1 MKYRE
6 TRLLLVGN
14 ETKGDE
20 TMKRKWVILFAG
32 LILMLIL
39 TACGAKSQE
48 DVLKDLN
55 AKAESM
61 NGYKLDAKMTLT
73 MGTDAQEYQ
82 IEVWHNKP
90 EEYRVHMKNAERE
103 QSQMILRNKDG
114 VYVLTPALNKSFKFQ
129 SDWPKNSSQP
139 YLFESLVQ
147 DILED
152 DEVKFKETDDHYVF
166 ETKTRYQYN
175 KMLPI
180 QEITFNKKD
189 LSPVRL
195 EVMDQ
200 DRNVKLTVEF
210 SKVEFDAK
218 FDEGS
223 FDLNRNM
230 TSAQME
236 VPVASNKEE
245 EATDVD
251 FTVKVP
257 TEEIPGTNLVDEE
270 EVVTKNG
277 KRVVLTYDG
286 EKSFTLMQEYVAVA
300 ETASMAPTPVNG
312 DPVDLGFTIGV
323 LTDHSLTWTDGNVE
337 FMIASNDLTREEMVM
352 LAKSVQSVAI
362 EK

>member
-1 MKYRE
+1 
-6 TRLLLVGN
+6 
-14 ETKGDE
+14 
-20 TMKRKWVILFAG
+20 MKRKRVILFAG
-32 LILMLIL
+32 LILMFIL
-39 TACGAKSQE
+39 VGCGAKSQE

-55 AKAESM
+55 SKVESM
-61 NGYKLDAKMTLT
+61 NGYKLDATMTLT
-73 MGTDAQEYQ
+73 MGTEAQEYK

-90 EEYRVHMKNAERE
+90 ENYRVHMKNAERE

-195 EVMDQ
+195 QVMDQ

-270 EVVTKNG
+270 EVATKNG

-286 EKSFTLMQEYVAVA
+286 EKSFTLMQEYIAVA